1 MPANL
6 SPEYRDAEAAFRK
19 AGDSK
24 ERLECL
30 REMLRTIP
38 KHKGTD
44 HLQADLKTRIK
55 NLTEEVQGE
64 KRGANRTGP
73 VHVIRPEGAAQIA
86 LLGPPNTG
94 KSSLHH
100 ALTGSHATVG
110 PYPYTTHEP
119 QPGMLAFEDV
129 HFQLIDLPPVSPEH
143 PLPWIGNAL
152 QPSDGGLVVV
162 DLNEPDCL
170 DQVNAVID
178 QLKGRRITLL
188 EKWGSDN
195 QDLDEDEIGDP
206 FAIELPIL
214 LIAMKCDLV
223 ENIEEELVVFQELL
237 GSGFPTLALS
247 VSDPTG
253 LQRLGHWLFDALE
266 VVRVYTKAPGRPAD
280 TERPFTVRAGDTV
293 LDVARL
299 VHREMALTLRFAR
312 IWGETH
318 FDGQQVGRE
327 QVVKDGDILELHA

>member
-1 MPANL
+1 MRN
-6 SPEYRDAEAAFRK
+6 EAPTELVRCMSFDPK
-19 AGDSK
+19 AQP
-24 ERLECL
+24 RLPCS
-30 REMLRTIP
+30 
-38 KHKGTD
+38 
-44 HLQADLKTRIK
+44 
-55 NLTEEVQGE
+55 
-64 KRGANRTGP
+64 
-73 VHVIRPEGAAQIA
+73 
-86 LLGPPNTG
+86 GPPNTG

-129 HFQLIDLPPVSPEH
+129 HFQLIDLPPVSPGH

-247 VSDPTG
+247 VSDPHRSSTSG
-253 LQRLGHWLFDALE
+253 AL
-266 VVRVYTKAPGRPAD
+266 VVRCVGGSSGLHQG
-280 TERPFTVRAGDTV
+280 AG
-293 LDVARL
+293 A
-299 VHREMALTLRFAR
+299 A
-312 IWGETH
+312 G
-318 FDGQQVGRE
+318 
-327 QVVKDGDILELHA
+327 